1 MYTLILKSLKLST
14 AYESFLLTVPPSP
27 LPPYSP
33 MYTHP
38 QETSLLEEMKKKL
51 RSSEVHVMQVEG
63 ANERLSRTLSE
74 LEEKY
79 RQSVGEI
86 R

>member
-1 MYTLILKSLKLST
+1 
-14 AYESFLLTVPPSP
+14 
-27 LPPYSP
+27 

-51 RSSEVHVMQVEG
+51 RSSEVHVLQVEG